1 VQITIE
7 LSEEDT
13 RIARSIVS
21 GQTHFVLNSHC
32 LEDAV
37 ITGVLHQIHNNT
49 AIWAATDKL
58 LNRGGFD
65 GEHDQD
71 LAEQQD
77 ICNTDGAGAPVK
89 EHEDRAD
96 DGDIPTGQEG
106 HADTDHQ
113 AEER

>member
-1 VQITIE
+1 MQITIE

-37 ITGVLHQIHNNT
+37 ITGVLQQIHNNT
-49 AIWAATDKL
+49 TDSEEHGRIFPIWSAKQNL
-58 LNRGGFD
+58 FNRGGFD

-77 ICNTDGAGAPVK
+77 ICNTDRAGAPVK

-96 DGDIPTGQEG
+96 DGDIPTG
-106 HADTDHQ
+106 
-113 AEER
+113 